1 MINSARTE
9 GDYLLST
16 ILPEELRATYEAK
29 AGAMTIV
36 ATMAGLVG
44 MDSKYPPGGAAKG
57 SKFLERTAKIAQHI
71 QLPEETIRELHQLL
85 MAMGQAANSND
96 VAINTILNFQ
106 DKILTQAQLDTSEWM
121 RGKVLSTGKLQWTFN
136 GIILDVDYGV
146 PAANIFAQRTGTS
159 GYGGSASVFWADW
172 RAARSILKGRVRTTL
187 AHPDTIDMIVSNEAN
202 KLELLSQDAVTGTA
216 EFVKFVGDP
225 DTGNRLRS
233 SDARDRAR
241 IVGYGAEG
249 EVLDPD
255 NPGSTVAMPF
265 FPRGVIAM
273 VGEVISRGLTVG
285 LGSSVESE
293 QNPVRLGYT
302 HIAPTVE
309 GGGRP
314 GRWSRIYTPEDMPM
328 QVAGQTASNQ
338 LVVVEAP
345 EKLVLLNT
353 VMV

>member
-1 MINSARTE
+1 
-9 GDYLLST
+9 
-16 ILPEELRATYEAK
+16 
-29 AGAMTIV
+29 
-36 ATMAGLVG
+36 
-44 MDSKYPPGGAAKG
+44 
-57 SKFLERTAKIAQHI
+57 
-71 QLPEETIRELHQLL
+71 